1 MRVIL
6 VDYAADLIS
15 SLLLSSEMA
24 AAAAASSS
32 SSASAAAGSSLSWS
46 TLIPTPRAATTAD
59 IDALEARFGVSLPAR
74 LRSLLVEEGRGGQQP
89 TPSAFLAQNVHTAA
103 WKREQVGP
111 FYPAVAPE
119 GAAGADEDE
128 NEEGEEMY
136 PHLSLVN
143 SSFLDELLQQDDD
156 VAEPAVSRKKAR
168 QSPAAAKEALN
179 AAERQK
185 AAAKQARVPF
195 FAFAETPSGL
205 LLVLDT
211 RSQCVMLLDVTGR
224 KGPWVV
230 AENFDDFFARIT
242 EGGAGKSKKASAGE
256 ADDQS
261 AQMEQ
266 EVEEEEE
273 DAEGGA
279 DAYGDDDDDEEEGD
293 MFCCDACMDELPA
306 SSAVRFHC
314 DQCENYDLCVR
325 CKTDAD
331 KKAAQAGGAS
341 AAAAA
346 AAASAGSSKGVKR
359 SVQGQAHAHPSS
371 HTFTRI
377 EPSSAGAHE
386 EDDEEEEEEKESD
399 KKKKKGGK

>member
-1 MRVIL
+1 MRV
-6 VDYAADLIS
+6 VRVNHATDLFCFFFFQLKMS
-15 SLLLSSEMA
+15 
-24 AAAAASSS
+24 AAAASSS
-32 SSASAAAGSSLSWS
+32 GSASAGSSLSWS
-46 TLIPTPRAATTAD
+46 TLIPTPRAATAAD
-59 IDALEARFGVSLPAR
+59 IDALESRFGVALPAR

-89 TPSAFLAQNVHTAA
+89 NPSAFLAQNVHTAA

-128 NEEGEEMY
+128 SEEEEMY

-168 QSPAAAKEALN
+168 QSPAAAKEALS
-179 AAERQK
+179 AAEKQK

-242 EGGAGKSKKASAGE
+242 EEGGAGKRKKASD

-261 AQMEQ
+261 ARMEQ

-279 DAYGDDDDDEEEGD
+279 DAYGDDGDEDDEGD

-325 CKTDAD
+325 CKTEAD

-346 AAASAGSSKGVKR
+346 SSSKGVKR

-377 EPSSAGAHE
+377 EPSSSAAAHE
-386 EDDEEEEEEKESD
+386 DEEEEEEEEKESD
-399 KKKKKGGK
+399 KKAKKKGGK